1 MVAKYLPR
9 NTIGGQF
16 SDTKIAFV
24 PCLRAHVKGCYRS
37 TNEEFYSR
45 WVASAAHCM
54 SLSNPPLPANQ
65 VSAKHKQKLAL
76 SSAVS
81 NLFYS
86 GRVPESDTCR
96 GGSAQ
101 LPQHRHGPHRHLR
114 RGQDRGAQG
123 QAGPP
128 QHGGQGSHQ
137 GEKFIR
143 PSAPHTNLSART

>member
-1 MVAKYLPR
+1 MALRPNLLLTVHINTLYILR

-65 VSAKHKQKLAL
+65 VSVKHK
-76 SSAVS
+76 
-81 NLFYS
+81 LF
-86 GRVPESDTCR
+86 
-96 GGSAQ
+96 
-101 LPQHRHGPHRHLR
+101 
-114 RGQDRGAQG
+114 
-123 QAGPP
+123 QA
-128 QHGGQGSHQ
+128 
-137 GEKFIR
+137 
-143 PSAPHTNLSART
+143 